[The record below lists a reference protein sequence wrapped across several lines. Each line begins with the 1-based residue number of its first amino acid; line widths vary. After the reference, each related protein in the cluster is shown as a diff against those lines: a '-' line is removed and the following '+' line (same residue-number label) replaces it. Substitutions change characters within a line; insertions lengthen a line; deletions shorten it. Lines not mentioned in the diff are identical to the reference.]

1 MKQSILRDLK
11 KCDNGDG
18 MLSRKELDKV
28 LKSSQSKA
36 ILRSLQ
42 IDELFLK
49 ELQSM
54 LFVHPDS
61 RVSIQAVMQ
70 LMLSCR
76 GDLGVTVLHLARG
89 QAFISTLI
97 ASFEKKVVGLVT
109 GIQAIVQQPSV
120 TYIQ

>member
-54 LFVHPDS
+54 LFVHPDTQ
-61 RVSIQAVMQ
+61 VSIQAVMQ

-76 GDLGVTVLHLARG
+76 GDLAVTVLHLARG

-97 ASFEKKVVGLVT
+97 ATFEQKVMRTLVDM
-109 GIQAIVQQPSV
+109 QQL
-120 TYIQ
+120 TTKIGQL